1 MKILQIRKNDFE
13 VETFVAN
20 NITHLSCC
28 DGVCPRV
35 TIYFGYN
42 EMHRSIQTKDKKEI
56 SNLYNALMDAWLTDI
71 ADNHIFIINMKQGD
85 KDFVLDSFEK
95 HCPTEMHKLM
105 MKSSKKY
112 NVNIYYDTMYQVEVE
127 AESEEEAVE
136 KARELANDESNEQ
149 ANEELLSGLCEDGHD
164 VIEVK

>member
-20 NITHLSCC
+20 NITHISCYN
-28 DGVCPRV
+28 GVNNDV
-35 TIYFGYN
+35 SIYFGYN
-42 EMHRSIQTKDKKEI
+42 EIHRQIKTKDKQETSK
-56 SNLYNALMDAWLTDI
+56 LYNALMDAWLTDI
-71 ADNHIFIINMKQGD
+71 ADNHIFIINMKQVD
-85 KDFVLDSFEK
+85 KDFVFASFEK
-95 HCPTEMHKLM
+95 HNALETDKLM

-112 NVNIYYDTMYQVEVE
+112 NVNLYYDTMYQVEVE

-136 KARELANDESNEQ
+136 KAREIANDESNEF
-149 ANEELLSGLCEDGHD
+149 AKEELLSGLSEEGHD

>member
-13 VETFVAN
+13 VETLVAN
-20 NITHLSCC
+20 NITHISCYN
-28 DGVCPRV
+28 GVNNYV
-35 TIYFGYN
+35 SIYFGYN
-42 EMHRSIQTKDKKEI
+42 EIHRQIPTKDKQETNK
-56 SNLYNALMDAWLTDI
+56 LYNALMDAWLTDI

>member
-1 MKILQIRKNDFE
+1 MKILQIRKNNYE
-13 VETFVAN
+13 VETLLAN

-42 EMHRSIQTKDKKEI
+42 EMHRSIQTKDKNEI

-71 ADNHIFIINMKQGD
+71 ADNHIFIIKLKTSDNGD
-85 KDFVLDSFEK
+85 VFDSFEK
-95 HCPTEMHKLM
+95 HNALETDKLM
-105 MKSSKKY
+105 LKSQKKY
-112 NVNIYYDTMYQVEVE
+112 SVNLYYDTMYQVEVE

-136 KARELANDESNEQ
+136 KAREIANDESNEF
-149 ANEELLSGLCEDGHD
+149 ANEELLSGLCEEGHD

>member
-20 NITHLSCC
+20 NITHISAYN
-28 DGVCPRV
+28 GQSHYVK
-35 TIYFGYN
+35 IYFGYN
-42 EMHRSIQTKDKKEI
+42 TIDRLVRTKDNQETKQ
-56 SNLYNALMDAWLTDI
+56 LYNALMDAWLTAI
-71 ADNHIFIINMKQGD
+71 ADNHIFIINLKTSDNGD
-85 KDFVLDSFEK
+85 VFDSFEK
-95 HCPTEMHKLM
+95 HNPLETDKLM

>member
-1 MKILQIRKNDFE
+1 MKILQIRKNNDE
-13 VETFVAN
+13 VETLLAN

-42 EMHRSIQTKDKKEI
+42 EMHRSIQTKDKQETKQ
-56 SNLYNALMDAWLTDI
+56 LYNALMDAWLTDI
-71 ADNHIFIINMKQGD
+71 ADNHIFIINLKQGE
-85 KDFVLDSFEK
+85 KDFVFDSFEK
-95 HCPTEMHKLM
+95 HYPTEMDKLRIGGT
-105 MKSSKKY
+105 KKY
-112 NVNIYYDTMYQVEVE
+112 NVNLYYDTMYQVEVE

-136 KARELANDESNEQ
+136 KARALANDESNEQ
-149 ANEELLSGLCEDGHD
+149 ANEELLSGLCEEGHD